1 MSRTTNSFTPTLHQ
15 YYSAHAYREA
25 PVLAELRT
33 ETARAGAPDGR
44 EVHSRNWYVY
54 RLLVAAMALG
64 SGAHIT
70 AVDVSAEWTTIGQ
83 RFWKKAGVAVGGVTG
98 GVLGAAGSQDHFS
111 QRTHDQVYWN
121 CINRSRFRSIDRPRS
136 LFAKFGLVPITLS
149 LIQPR
154 YRALHE
160 QFRPISTL
168 PLRPEIKNPEV
179 MPAVFKLRAIH

>member
-64 SGAHIT
+64 SGAQIT
-70 AVDVSAEWTTIGQ
+70 AVDEETETEGPHHSLVGKQIPQ
-83 RFWKKAGVAVGGVTG
+83 GVMIY
-98 GVLGAAGSQDHFS
+98 
-111 QRTHDQVYWN
+111 R
-121 CINRSRFRSIDRPRS
+121 I
-136 LFAKFGLVPITLS
+136 FG
-149 LIQPR
+149 
-154 YRALHE
+154 
-160 QFRPISTL
+160 
-168 PLRPEIKNPEV
+168 
-179 MPAVFKLRAIH
+179 